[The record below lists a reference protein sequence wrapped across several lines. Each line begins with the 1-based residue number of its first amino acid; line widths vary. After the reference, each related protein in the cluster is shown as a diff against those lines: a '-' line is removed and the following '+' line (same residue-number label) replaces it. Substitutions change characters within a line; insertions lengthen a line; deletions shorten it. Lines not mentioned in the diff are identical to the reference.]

1 MAAQAGAYRRVFR
14 RRRAAVSRPAPLIV
28 GRGEGVCRHAC
39 AVRVDRRGG
48 RGAQGADSRAAL
60 FVGRGGAERSRC
72 VPRRGRGFDRWR
84 FEGAKGKARTVRGSE
99 IPEKPILQNLALE
112 RSSGAF
118 FIVILT
124 GAAFSCSRT
133 EGTVKSYAQNSL
145 QAAERSVVMQWR
157 DR

>member
-1 MAAQAGAYRRVFR
+1 MADAVFPRGVGGGAAHVAAQAGAYRRVFR

-84 FEGAKGKARTVRGSE
+84 FEGAK
-99 IPEKPILQNLALE
+99 EK
-112 RSSGAF
+112 G
-118 FIVILT
+118 
-124 GAAFSCSRT
+124 
-133 EGTVKSYAQNSL
+133 
-145 QAAERSVVMQWR
+145 
-157 DR
+157 